1 MAWRQCAPLAPQG
14 RRCAGTSGP
23 ETGSSGEPKKNRNAL
38 PVWAAKTIAEN
49 ILKFWEQL
57 HKIDKLTIHLPHTF
71 EQGDM
76 AHKQQS
82 YEPHLAI
89 GFN

>member
-1 MAWRQCAPLAPQG
+1 M
-14 RRCAGTSGP
+14 
-23 ETGSSGEPKKNRNAL
+23 TGSSGGPSKNRNAL
-38 PVWAAKTIAEN
+38 SIWTSKQFQKN
-49 ILKFWEQL
+49 IPKFWEQL

-82 YEPHLAI
+82 YEPHFGPKEKWNHI
-89 GFN
+89 GDHPFGPFAKE